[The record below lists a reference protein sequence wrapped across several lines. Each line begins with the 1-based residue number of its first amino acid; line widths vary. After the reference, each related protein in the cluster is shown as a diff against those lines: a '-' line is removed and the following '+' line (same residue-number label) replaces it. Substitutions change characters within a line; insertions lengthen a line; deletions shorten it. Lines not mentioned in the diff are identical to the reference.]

1 MGENQL
7 TEFRQPVLGAV
18 HKVRQHFY
26 GVESKGKG
34 WKITDIG

>member
-18 HKVRQHFY
+18 HKVRRHFY
-26 GVESKGKG
+26 GVKGKG
-34 WKITDIG
+34 KGLKITDIG